1 MKHQIIRNSSFMCL
15 FTYFSLSL
23 VLMSC
28 SKEENINP
36 EDDTLGYESKLPDL
50 NLEDMYFEYKE
61 SLSRSMYFK
70 NEDLTNIEA
79 FSDAFWCSVSIKPSE
94 ITVTVDEYNGPDE
107 RIAIIKLR
115 DIKTMFT
122 RTFKVIQKE
131 YVSILHEFNFDDLTF
146 EADEQ
151 SGILFHTTV
160 YKTYNRSKIHAF
172 ADASWCKIDIIN
184 DPYLTIT
191 VKVDENNTYEERKAT
206 VTLTDMKEPDIS
218 RTFSVT
224 RMQNNVIWFKQD
236 YFTVGKKG
244 RVFDIEFEHNVEDYE
259 VNSSCTWTKVK
270 INGTRGLITSS
281 ITVSVEENKSSGPR
295 TAFITINS
303 NMVSD
308 PVRCRIDQE

>member
-1 MKHQIIRNSSFMCL
+1 MCL

-50 NLEDMYFEYKE
+50 NLEDMYFEYKR

-79 FSDAFWCSVSIKPSE
+79 FSNAFWCSVSIEPSK
-94 ITVTVDEYNGPDE
+94 ITVRVDEYDGSGE

-146 EADEQ
+146 AADEQ
-151 SGILFHTTV
+151 SGILYHTHV
-160 YKTYNRSKIHAF
+160 FKTYNWSKIRAF
-172 ADASWCKIDIIN
+172 TDASWCKIDIIN
-184 DPYLTIT
+184 EPYLTIN
-191 VKVDENNTYEERKAT
+191 VKVDENNTYDERKAT
-206 VTLTDMKEPDIS
+206 VTLTDMKEPDFS

-224 RMQNNVIWFKQD
+224 QMQNNVIWFKQD
-236 YFTVGKKG
+236 HFTVDKKG

-259 VNSSCTWTKVK
+259 VTSSCTWAKVK
-270 INGTRGLITSS
+270 INSTRGITTSS

-295 TAFITINS
+295 TAFISINS